1 MVLTLSKTAGMLDT
15 SGWRQL
21 MESDTLQFVLGQ
33 PTDAAVVCA
42 LLEEAGQWLERRG
55 IDQWPSQLPPQLRAD
70 VADRIAWRETY
81 LVMLAGQPVGSLT
94 LQWSD
99 FAVWGEQ
106 PPDAGYVHGLVV
118 RRSVSGQG
126 IGQRMLEWA
135 AGQVVY
141 AGRHFLRLDYQA
153 DNAALCA
160 YYTRAG
166 FRPCGRFEQGRWSA
180 QLFEKRVSQVRI

>member
-1 MVLTLSKTAGMLDT
+1 MA
-15 SGWRQL
+15 QL
-21 MESDTLQFVLGQ
+21 MKSDTLQFVLAQ
-33 PTDAAVVCA
+33 PMDAAVVCA
-42 LLEEAGQWLERRG
+42 LLEEAGQWLEMRG
-55 IDQWPSQLPPQLRAD
+55 IDQWPSQLPAQFRSA

-81 LVMLAGQPVGSLT
+81 LVMLAGQPVGTLT

-99 FAVWGEQ
+99 VAVWGEQ
-106 PPDAGYVHGLVV
+106 PSDAGYVHGLVV

-135 AGQVVY
+135 AGQV
-141 AGRHFLRLDYQA
+141 AGAGGHFLRLDCRA

-160 YYTRAG
+160 YYQRAG
-166 FRPCGRFEQGRWSA
+166 FRPCGRLEQGRWPA